1 MKIRPN
7 TLLITCVVGLL
18 GGCASAPAPES
29 TESGPREPDRAPAER
44 TAAEADSKRVSVSRD
59 EAARESRSAD
69 SSRESRSDAATNTER
84 ASARRTVITTSSQG
98 GPADVSR
105 LVEQLREAAR
115 ELATL
120 RAANA
125 RLKVERERAEKA
137 AQSAAESDESRRSR
151 EKATADLKA
160 AGEELRNLKSAVE
173 RLAED
178 VAVEKRLRLE
188 AEATASQLRDQ
199 LRTLARAVSEL
210 AADPRSEEGRRR
222 SRD

>member
-1 MKIRPN
+1 MNIRPN
-7 TLLITCVVGLL
+7 TLLTTCVVVLL

-29 TESGPREPDRAPAER
+29 AESGPREQERAPAER
-44 TAAEADSKRVSVSRD
+44 TAAEADAKRVSVSRD
-59 EAARESRSAD
+59 EAARERRPAE
-69 SSRESRSDAATNTER
+69 SSRESRSDVATNTER
-84 ASARRTVITTSSQG
+84 ASARRAVTATSSQG

-125 RLKVERERAEKA
+125 RLKVERDRAEKA
-137 AQSAAESDESRRSR
+137 SKSAAESEESRRIR
-151 EKATADLKA
+151 EKATADLKIA
-160 AGEELRNLKSAVE
+160 AEELQKLKSAVE
-173 RLAED
+173 MLEENISI
-178 VAVEKRLRLE
+178 EKRLRLE
-188 AEATASQLRDQ
+188 AEANASQLRDQ

-210 AADPRSEEGRRR
+210 AAEPRQDENRGR